1 MAGNLLYQIAL
12 TLVPNIGCV
21 QAKILIEHFGDAAEV
36 FRASFKELSSIEK
49 IGEVRAK
56 SIKSFDAFG
65 VAENEIEFIEKYRIE
80 PLFIAD
86 AAYPQRLLHCY
97 DCPTLLYYKGN
108 ANLNASKIISII
120 GTRHHTDYGKL
131 LTEKFISDLQDHQVL
146 VISGLAFGI
155 DGIAHKSSLSNGL
168 PTVGVLAHGLDI
180 IYPAQHTILAKEM
193 ILHGGILT
201 ENRRAC
207 KPDKHNFPKRN
218 RIVAG
223 MADATIVIETALKGG
238 SMITAELA
246 NNYNRDVFA
255 FPGKTTDLK
264 STGCN
269 HLIKS
274 NKAMLIQ
281 NAADLVE
288 MMGWE
293 QKKKKTVQRQLFVD
307 VSDEERMLI
316 HILQEKEEVH
326 IDELYLES
334 NLSSSSIASAV
345 LSLEL
350 KGMLSLL
357 PGKRYRLT

>member
-1 MAGNLLYQIAL
+1 MTGNLLYQIAL

-21 QAKILIEHFGDAAEV
+21 QAKILMEHFGDVTEV

-49 IGEVRAK
+49 IGEIRAK
-56 SIKSFDAFG
+56 SIKSFDDFN
-65 VAENEIEFIEKYRIE
+65 VAENEIEFIEKYKIE
-80 PLFIAD
+80 PLFITD
-86 AAYPQRLLHCY
+86 KEYPQRLLHCY

-108 ANLNASKIISII
+108 TDLNASKIISVI
-120 GTRHHTDYGKL
+120 GTRHHTDYGKQ
-131 LTEKFISDLQDHQVL
+131 LTEKFISDLQDHHVL
-146 VISGLAFGI
+146 VVSGLAFGI
-155 DGIAHKSSLSNGL
+155 DGIAHKSSLSNNL
-168 PTVGVLAHGLDI
+168 STIGVLAHGLDI
-180 IYPAQHTILAKEM
+180 IYPAQHTSLAKEM

-201 ENRRAC
+201 EHRRAC

-269 HLIKS
+269 HLIRS

-281 NAADLVE
+281 SASEVIE

-293 QKKKKTVQRQLFVD
+293 QRKKKTVQRQLFVD
-307 VSDEERMLI
+307 VTDEERMLI
-316 HILQEKEEVH
+316 QILQEKEEVH
-326 IDELYLES
+326 IDTLYQETG
-334 NLSSSSIASAV
+334 LSSSSVAAAILAM
-345 LSLEL
+345 EL
-350 KGMLSLL
+350 KGMLATL
-357 PGKRYRLT
+357 PGKRYRLI